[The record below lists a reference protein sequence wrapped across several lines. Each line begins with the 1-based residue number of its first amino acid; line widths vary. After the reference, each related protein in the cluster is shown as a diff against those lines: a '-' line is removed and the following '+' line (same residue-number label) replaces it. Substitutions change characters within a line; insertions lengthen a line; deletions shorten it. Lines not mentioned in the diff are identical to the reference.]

1 MIMARILIIIIYIA
15 QIPCEYDQMCVTNK
29 WLTVGYLHSV
39 EEVNSGSLK
48 INPSSGANKVVVVG
62 GGFELGTSGLQV
74 QCPTTR
80 PHSPPPVSVS
90 KLLLLV
96 ML

>member
-1 MIMARILIIIIYIA
+1 
-15 QIPCEYDQMCVTNK
+15 MCVTNK

-39 EEVNSGSLK
+39 EEVNLGPLK
-48 INPSSGANKVVVVG
+48 INPSSGANKVVVVVG

-80 PHSPPPVSVS
+80 PCSPPPVSVS